1 MTTFLEAVAIVSGVV
16 GAAIVVWFLLGGNTE
31 RGRNR

>member
-16 GAAIVVWFLLGGNTE
+16 GAGVVIWYLLGGNS
-31 RGRNR
+31 RGGRRR